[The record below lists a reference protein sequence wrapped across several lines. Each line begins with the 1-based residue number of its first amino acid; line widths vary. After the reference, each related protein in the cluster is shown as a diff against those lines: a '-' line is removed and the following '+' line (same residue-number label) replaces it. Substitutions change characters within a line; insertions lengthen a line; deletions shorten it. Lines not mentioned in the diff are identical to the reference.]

1 MPERTMTSCGQHATC
16 GAKELS
22 RSLLYLPFQCPALK
36 AFSYILQGHLSTK
49 PLLWWW
55 HCLISFLRKKFQKTK
70 ESNELDDDGS
80 FYRSREFHWA
90 CFAKFKLIN
99 FFLRRKRTEFQFFE
113 IQLEFLKLKY
123 QLLKFEFDFLNFQF
137 QLKFNLNSL
146 NWNMNF

>member
-99 FFLRRKRTEFQFFE
+99 FFWDEKG
-113 IQLEFLKLKY
+113 
-123 QLLKFEFDFLNFQF
+123 LNFNF
-137 QLKFNLNSL
+137 LKFNLNFW
-146 NWNMNF
+146 NWNINCWNLNLIFLIFNFSWNSI